1 MPEKNKQT
9 NFIALLEDDDEVR
22 GIYQYIIDQHPNF
35 SCVGYPSSEHLL
47 NALDKP
53 LDLVIMDVNLPGMSG
68 IECTKKL
75 KAKRPEIQVMMFTV
89 YENNE
94 NIFEAL
100 KAGANGYMLKQ
111 SSPENIISAIEE
123 MLAGGA
129 PMSGIIAKKIIDVY
143 RNTGDKLKQDYGLS
157 KREQEILELLSE
169 GFRYQDIADQLHVTF
184 STVRTHIYNIYTKLH
199 VDNRTS
205 AINKWRDR

>member
-1 MPEKNKQT
+1 MYS
-9 NFIALLEDDDEVR
+9 IALVEDDHEVR
-22 GIYQYIIDQHPNF
+22 NIYQYIIDQHSGF
-35 SCVGYPSSEHLL
+35 ECVGFSEAESLL
-47 NALDKP
+47 KLETIP
-53 LDLVIMDVNLPGMSG
+53 FDLIIMDVNLPGMTG
-68 IECTKKL
+68 IECTRKI
-75 KAKRPEIQVMMFTV
+75 KAINPDIQVMIFTV

-111 SSPENIISAIEE
+111 STPKNIISAIEE

-129 PMSGIIAKKIIDVY
+129 PMSGVIAKKIIDVY
-143 RNTGDKLKQDYGLS
+143 RNTGDKQKQDFGLS
-157 KREQEILELLSE
+157 KREQEILELLSQ
-169 GFRYQDIADQLHVTF
+169 GYRYQDISDQLYVTF
-184 STVRTHIYNIYTKLH
+184 STVRTHIYHIYTKLH

>member
-1 MPEKNKQT
+1 MYS
-9 NFIALLEDDDEVR
+9 IALVEDDHEVR
-22 GIYQYIIDQHPNF
+22 NIYQYIIDQHSGF
-35 SCVGYPSSEHLL
+35 ECAGFAEAESLL
-47 NALDKP
+47 KLETIP
-53 LDLVIMDVNLPGMSG
+53 FDLIIMDVNLPGMTG
-68 IECTKKL
+68 IECTRKL
-75 KAKRPEIQVMMFTV
+75 KAINPDIQVMMFTV

-129 PMSGIIAKKIIDVY
+129 PMSGVIAKKIIDVY
-143 RNTGDKLKQDYGLS
+143 RNTGDKQKQNFGLS
-157 KREQEILELLSE
+157 KREQEILELLSQ
-169 GFRYQDIADQLHVTF
+169 GFRYQDISDQLHVSF
-184 STVRTHIYNIYTKLH
+184 STVRTHIYNIYIKLH